1 MMKKPCLFFPVLAVG
16 RDSPSGRTSAA
27 FAMGAWHKKA
37 FATWPSLREGLDLA
51 LISSEIYSVP
61 KDFSG
66 LGLLQTHKLS
76 GEEVLQRGPGKTCEP

>member
-1 MMKKPCLFFPVLAVG
+1 MKKPCLLFPVFTVG

-37 FATWPSLREGLDLA
+37 FAMWPSLREGFGLA

-66 LGLLQTHKLS
+66 LGLSQTHKLS
-76 GEEVLQRGPGKTCEP
+76 GEEALQRGPVKTCEL